1 MAYDVFISYA
11 HEDRVLR
18 DKLETHL
25 SVLQNQGLIN
35 LWYDGHIIAGTEWE
49 KQIMHHLRTDK
60 IILLLI
66 SADFMASKFCYSIE
80 LKEAIERHEAND
92 ARVIPIILRPTYW
105 KGAPFAKLQNTAHRW
120 QGNYTLVPTR
130 LRIRQCDRGHP
141 KSHRRTPASVPVTSS
156 GKTVTGSG
164 GLFPQVGSLKRILY
178 NKRPKIRKNTFGSIV
193 IWMNYAIGKNVLSS
207 LKRA

>member
-80 LKEAIERHEAND
+80 LKEAIKRHEAND

-105 KGAPFAKLQNTAHRW
+105 KGAPFDKLQILPTDGKAI
-120 QGNYTLVPTR
+120 TLWSPTR

-141 KSHRRTPASVPVTSS
+141 KSHRRTPASAPLASS
-156 GKTVTGSG
+156 GKAVPGSG
-164 GLFPQVGSLKRILY
+164 GLFPQVGSLKRI
-178 NKRPKIRKNTFGSIV
+178 IV
-193 IWMNYAIGKNVLSS
+193 
-207 LKRA
+207 